1 MLVKFAKYV
10 PKLIDDI
17 EGRNHPWT
25 KGGNGPAKLFNIYI
39 YIYMCVCVLILAIL
53 FNKITIFPFIDLYK
67 RNAVVTN
74 FFTTFL

>member
-39 YIYMCVCVLILAIL
+39 YVCVLILAIL
-53 FNKITIFPFIDLYK
+53 FNKITFSFPLTISLILFDRPRMY
-67 RNAVVTN
+67 
-74 FFTTFL
+74 

>member
-25 KGGNGPAKLFNIYI
+25 KGGNGPAKLFKIYI
-39 YIYMCVCVLILAIL
+39 YIYICVCVLILAIL
-53 FNKITIFPFIDLYK
+53 FNKITFSFPFTISLILFDRPRMY
-67 RNAVVTN
+67 
-74 FFTTFL
+74 